1 MIRRRLRV
9 KLLENRTV
17 IVTGAGQGIGRALA
31 KGLAAEGARV
41 VIAELNGENGKQVQ
55 KDIEAAGGIAMAVR
69 TDVSQED
76 SVNAM
81 VAETLRAF
89 KNVDVLDRKSTR
101 LNSSHSQ

>member
-1 MIRRRLRV
+1 V

-55 KDIEAAGGIAMAVR
+55 KDIEAAGGIALAVR
-69 TDVSQED
+69 TDVSTED

-81 VAETLRAF
+81 VAETLRGSKTLMF
-89 KNVDVLDRKSTR
+89 
-101 LNSSHSQ
+101 